1 MQKLPIP
8 LLEETAEKFIRWSYP
23 FLNDIERQE
32 TRILTEDFRKS
43 AEKLQE
49 ALIEKQ
55 QKTATSWLYKG
66 WIDSYLEGRDSLTL
80 STNFAIEI
88 LPDEKKDIDF
98 LTHFVAGLSLQ
109 ASLWQK
115 GTYPQE
121 TDNRGAAIDMSQFA
135 ILGGYCRIPQKG
147 IDIGHFAKE
156 SRHIAV
162 YYQDRLYKIDILDNN
177 FDISCL
183 PDFENLLENH
193 NPNKEITLSTI
204 GFMPSE
210 IAAIWRENLI
220 KTEKE
225 YFSVI
230 ENALFVVTL
239 IDSKTITPEERL
251 HKAMFL
257 NGSHGWPFKSM
268 HFIFNIFD
276 NTLWANFE
284 HTYQD
289 AGTLV
294 SILKHVKDYMDKN
307 EKNQY
312 PKKALQLIEENL
324 SKEQENQLINFQLQ
338 YNKEAAQISIRLI
351 KSRFSKDVLTKYS
364 VDALTQMIHI
374 YAMAKVVKEPRSIY
388 EAVAIPHFRNGR
400 TECVRALSWE
410 MWQFASALLNNDA
423 GQKELYNLFNKAIE
437 EHKQRIKACKKG
449 HGVDRHLLG
458 LKLVDTGILT
468 NERDRSVI
476 HDFFNSKAYKAE
488 SENFFSTSS
497 LGNSS
502 LVGVL
507 IYNPVTALGYG
518 MAYGQNEEFLL
529 WHLSYSHAI
538 ADQAKELDYALQEG
552 TNKIMSFLNSYQHN

>member
-8 LLEETAEKFIRWSYP
+8 SLEQTTEKFIRWSYP
-23 FLNDIERQE
+23 FLKDIERQE
-32 TRILTEDFRKS
+32 TKILTDNFRKS

-55 QKTATSWLYKG
+55 QKTTTSWLYRD
-66 WIDSYLEGRDSLTL
+66 WIDSYLEGRESLTL
-80 STNFAIEI
+80 STNFAVEI
-88 LPDEKKDIDF
+88 MPGEKKDIDF

-147 IDIGHFAKE
+147 RDIGHFAKD

-162 YYQDRLYKIDILDNN
+162 YYRDRLYKIEILDNN
-177 FDISCL
+177 FNISCL
-183 PDFENLLENH
+183 PDFETLLKNH
-193 NPNKEITLSTI
+193 SARKEITLSTM

-210 IAAIWRENLI
+210 IAAIWRENLLE
-220 KTEKE
+220 TEKE

-239 IDSKTITPEERL
+239 TDSKTTTPDESL
-251 HKAMFL
+251 HQAMFL

-268 HFIFNIFD
+268 HFIFNVFD

-289 AGTLV
+289 GRTLI

-307 EKNQY
+307 KKNQY
-312 PKKALQLIEENL
+312 PKKQLKLIEENL

-338 YNKEAAQISIRLI
+338 YNKEAAQISIRQI
-351 KSRFSKDVLTKYS
+351 KSHFSKDVLTKYS

-410 MWQFASALLNNDA
+410 MWQFASGLLNNDTD
-423 GQKELYNLFNKAIE
+423 QKELYNLFNKAIE
-437 EHKQRIKACKKG
+437 EHKQRIKACKTG

-458 LKLVDTGILT
+458 LKLIDTNILT
-468 NERDRSVI
+468 NEADRSVI

-497 LGNSS
+497 LGNSP
-502 LVGVL
+502 LAGVL

-518 MAYGQNEEFLL
+518 MAYGQDEECLL
-529 WHLSYSHAI
+529 WHLSYSNAI
-538 ADQAKELDYALQEG
+538 ADQAQEIDYALQEG
-552 TNKIMSFLNSYQHN
+552 TNKIMSFLSSYEHN

>member
-8 LLEETAEKFIRWSYP
+8 SLEETTEKFIRWSCP
-23 FLNDIERQE
+23 FVNDIEYQE
-32 TRILTEDFRKS
+32 TKILTDNFRKS
-43 AEKLQE
+43 AEKLQA
-49 ALIEKQ
+49 ALIDKQ
-55 QKTATSWLYKG
+55 QNTVTSWLYQD
-66 WIDSYLEGRDSLTL
+66 WIDSYLEGRESLTL
-80 STNFAIEI
+80 STNFTIEI
-88 LPDEKKDIDF
+88 LPREKKDINF
-98 LTHFVAGLSLQ
+98 LTDFVAGLSLQ

-115 GTYPQE
+115 VQYPQE
-121 TDNRGAAIDMSQFA
+121 TDNRGTAIDMSQFA

-147 IDIGHFAKE
+147 IDVGHFAKE
-156 SRHIAV
+156 SRHIAI
-162 YYQDRLYKIDILDNN
+162 YYQDRLYKIEILDNN
-177 FDISCL
+177 FDIVCL
-183 PDFENLLENH
+183 PDFENLFRNNDH
-193 NPNKEITLSTI
+193 NKEITLSTM

-210 IAAIWRENLI
+210 TAAIWRENLLE
-220 KTEKE
+220 TEKE

-239 IDSKTITPEERL
+239 IDAKTITTDEKL

-294 SILKHVKDYMDKN
+294 SILKHVKDYMDQN
-307 EKNQY
+307 EKKQY
-312 PKKALQLIEENL
+312 PKKSPQLIKENL
-324 SKEQENQLINFQLQ
+324 SEEQKKQLIDFQLQ

-374 YAMAKVVKEPRSIY
+374 YAMAKVMKEPRSIY

-410 MWQFASALLNNDA
+410 MWQFALALLKNDTS
-423 GQKELYNLFNKAIE
+423 QEELFKLFNKAIE
-437 EHKQRIKACKKG
+437 EHKQRIKACKNG

-458 LKLVDTGILT
+458 LKLIDTNILT
-468 NERDRSVI
+468 NETDRSVI
-476 HDFFNSKAYKAE
+476 YDFFNSKAYKAE

-497 LGNSS
+497 LGNSP

-507 IYNPVTALGYG
+507 IYNPATTLGYG

-529 WHLSYSHAI
+529 WHLSYSNAI
-538 ADQAKELDYALQEG
+538 TNQAQELDLALQEG
-552 TNKIMSFLNSYQHN
+552 AKKIMSFLSNYQPN